1 VKIRAFWVGKIKQPQ
16 CRELFDQ
23 YWSRLGQ
30 LVPCE
35 VVEVRDNAA
44 LLKGAEKVAVNSFTI
59 VFDEGGRQFKSSEFA
74 EVIKRLQD
82 RSVQELRIFMGDHDG
97 LPDDLKADA
106 NLLISLSAMT
116 FPHDLARVM
125 VAEQLYRAMT
135 LIKGHPYSR

>member
-1 VKIRAFWVGKIKQPQ
+1 MKIKAFWVGKIKQPQ
-16 CRELFDQ
+16 CRELFDLF
-23 YWSRLGQ
+23 WSRLAP
-30 LVPCE
+30 LIPCE

-44 LLKGAEKVAVNSFTI
+44 LLKGAEKEGVNTFSV

-97 LPDDLKADA
+97 LPEAIKANA
-106 NLLISLSAMT
+106 NLLVSLSAMT

-135 LIKGHPYSR
+135 IIKGHPYSR

>member
-16 CRELFDQ
+16 CRELFEL

-30 LVPCE
+30 MVPCE

-44 LLKGAEKVAVNSFTI
+44 LLKGAEKETANSFSI
-59 VFDEGGRQFKSSEFA
+59 VFDEGGRQFKSSEFS
-74 EVIKRLQD
+74 EVIRRLQD
-82 RSVQELRIFMGDHDG
+82 RSVQEMRIFMGDHDG
-97 LPDDLKADA
+97 LPEDLKASA
-106 NLLISLSAMT
+106 NLLVSLSAMT